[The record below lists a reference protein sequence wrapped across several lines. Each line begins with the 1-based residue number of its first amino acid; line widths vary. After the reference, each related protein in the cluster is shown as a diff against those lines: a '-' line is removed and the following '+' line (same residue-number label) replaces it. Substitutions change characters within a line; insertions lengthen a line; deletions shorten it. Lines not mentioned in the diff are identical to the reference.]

1 MTPDD
6 LLAEL
11 RAVREAV
18 ATEGA
23 AILAGWQDWIAR
35 PRFAESAANLA
46 SYLALRHRDLR
57 PMQIALMT
65 LGLSSLGRAEGRV
78 LVNLDATLASLAAVA
93 GATALPRPDELSF
106 FRGNALLAAAREELF
121 GPRAGPR
128 EVCILVTCPSEAA
141 DDGEFFTRIALAGAD
156 AVRINCAHDGAE
168 AWRSMIAGARR
179 AEAATGRR
187 LRVLMDLAG
196 PKIRTAEVRHPA
208 ERKRLTTGD
217 RLLLCRCGF
226 VERGDAPAFQATS
239 TLPELF
245 DYLAVGHRVYVDDGR
260 FGGTVERL
268 EADGATIV
276 INHAA
281 PDGAKL
287 KAEKGLNF
295 PDTALRVP
303 ALTAKDLAD
312 LDVVAQAADLV
323 GYSFVQTPEDIVA
336 LQAALA
342 ARVPDRWREL
352 GIVAKIETPLAVHN
366 LPQLIV
372 RAAGRQPLALM
383 IARGDLAVEIGFER
397 LAEMQEEILWLAE
410 AAHVPVIWATQVL
423 ESLVKLGLPSRGE
436 MTDAAM
442 AARAECVM
450 LNKGPF
456 VVDAVRALDRL
467 LARMAEHQNKKTPK
481 LRALTSW

>member
-1 MTPDD
+1 MTPDG

-11 RAVREAV
+11 RVVREAV
-18 ATEGA
+18 AMEGA
-23 AILAGWQDWIAR
+23 AILAGWQDCIAR
-35 PRFAESAANLA
+35 PRFAENAANLP

-57 PMQIALMT
+57 PMQTALMT

-93 GATALPRPDELSF
+93 GAAALPRPDELTF
-106 FRGNALLAAAREELF
+106 FHGNALLAAARE
-121 GPRAGPR
+121 
-128 EVCILVTCPSEAA
+128 
-141 DDGEFFTRIALAGAD
+141 
-156 AVRINCAHDGAE
+156 
-168 AWRSMIAGARR
+168 
-179 AEAATGRR
+179 
-187 LRVLMDLAG
+187 
-196 PKIRTAEVRHPA
+196 
-208 ERKRLTTGD
+208 
-217 RLLLCRCGF
+217 
-226 VERGDAPAFQATS
+226 
-239 TLPELF
+239 ELF

-260 FGGTVERL
+260 FGGAVERL
-268 EADGATIV
+268 DADGATIV

-281 PDGAKL
+281 PDGAK
-287 KAEKGLNF
+287 KAEKGLNL
-295 PDTALRVP
+295 PDTALSVP

-342 ARVPDRWREL
+342 ERVPDRWREL
-352 GIVAKIETPLAVHN
+352 GIVTKIETPLAVHN